1 MKCWCCF
8 SLSLYLFSWGVYLP
22 YNVAQQNE
30 SAISKYIPGA
40 SQVALVVKNP
50 AANAGDT
57 RDASVIPG
65 LGRSLEEVFLKGI
78 LVFLKYTHWSI
89 PAWRIPQTEG
99 LAGYGPWVAE
109 SRSHDWSDW
118 AHTHTHRRP
127 LPLGRRSYPLSQP
140 SKSSQSPEL
149 SALRYT
155 AGSHSLPIWHMV
167 MYTHQSQF
175 PSSSHP
181 SLTCPMHTCLFSAS
195 LFLPCK

>member
-78 LVFLKYTHWSI
+78 LVFLKYTH
-89 PAWRIPQTEG
+89 
-99 LAGYGPWVAE
+99 
-109 SRSHDWSDW
+109 
-118 AHTHTHRRP
+118 
-127 LPLGRRSYPLSQP
+127 
-140 SKSSQSPEL
+140 
-149 SALRYT
+149 
-155 AGSHSLPIWHMV
+155 
-167 MYTHQSQF
+167 
-175 PSSSHP
+175 
-181 SLTCPMHTCLFSAS
+181 
-195 LFLPCK
+195 